1 MTDSSTKPSSD
12 MLDKSKR
19 ARLTLQKDV
28 RARWTKFSEIDVG
41 ALTSEAD
48 LVSQVVVK
56 YSLNTARAQ
65 SDVTA
70 LLKGRKF

>member
-19 ARLTLQKDV
+19 ARLMLQKDV

-56 YSLNTARAQ
+56 YSLNTAKAQ